1 MRRAVPSFT
10 VEVRRRPRLA
20 ATSISDAQSSES
32 RSPQAGFDRELDRA
46 LAAAFGVKK
55 ADPSPT
61 DVASSPKGRI
71 LPSLVPDEPLRRPL
85 RDATLTTAESE
96 PPSRT
101 PKRRDQASKS
111 PRNSGLSS
119 AENAPLAERLSTKSR
134 QTSNAQSDEG
144 TGVSPRGAT
153 TAQSPVVELRL
164 PPRAKAKRR
173 DEIAISCDD
182 RAKPLPVDQSSA
194 IETDSLAPPLRGS
207 TIVHLQVESEPSW
220 LAMSSAMN
228 SNPASVGSGDCSR
241 RDEAPLAHAALGSR
255 SPIRRGASRRDPH
268 HGRVW
273 PSAVQE
279 CADGVDHDKRTI

>member
-46 LAAAFGVKK
+46 LAAAFGVKN

-96 PPSRT
+96 PPSRP

-111 PRNSGLSS
+111 PRSSGLSS
-119 AENAPLAERLSTKSR
+119 AENAPLAEGLSTKSP
-134 QTSNAQSDEG
+134 QTSNAQSDGG

-153 TAQSPVVELRL
+153 TAQSPVVSSL

-173 DEIAISCDD
+173 RRDCDLL
-182 RAKPLPVDQSSA
+182 RRQSQALACRPIIRDQGR
-194 IETDSLAPPLRGS
+194 TLRPRPLRGS

-228 SNPASVGSGDCSR
+228 PNPASVGSGDCSR
-241 RDEAPLAHAALGSR
+241 RDEAPLHTLLLGKR
-255 SPIRRGASRRDPH
+255 DAMTARG
-268 HGRVW
+268 
-273 PSAVQE
+273 
-279 CADGVDHDKRTI
+279 

>member
-46 LAAAFGVKK
+46 LAAAFGVKN

-101 PKRRDQASKS
+101 PKRRDEASKS

-153 TAQSPVVELRL
+153 TAQSPVVSSL

-194 IETDSLAPPLRGS
+194 TGTDSLAP
-207 TIVHLQVESEPSW
+207 
-220 LAMSSAMN
+220 ASSR
-228 SNPASVGSGDCSR
+228 VD
-241 RDEAPLAHAALGSR
+241 DR
-255 SPIRRGASRRDPH
+255 SPP
-268 HGRVW
+268 GR
-273 PSAVQE
+273 
-279 CADGVDHDKRTI
+279 KRTIMARYVFGDELKPRERWKRRLLTSR